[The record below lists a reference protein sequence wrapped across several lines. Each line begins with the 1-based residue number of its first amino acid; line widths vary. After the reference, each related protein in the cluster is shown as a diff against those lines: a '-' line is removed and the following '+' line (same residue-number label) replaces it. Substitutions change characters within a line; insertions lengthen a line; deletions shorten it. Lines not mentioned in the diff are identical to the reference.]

1 MQAADLVALHMER
14 EMSKSPLARYAKT
27 LRTLS
32 SVDVARISS
41 MIRQGYGS
49 RGIKAETPFTSK
61 QINAVFALVSMQQQ

>member
-1 MQAADLVALHMER
+1 MEI

-27 LRTLS
+27 LNTLS

-41 MIRQGYGS
+41 MIRQGYVAQ
-49 RGIKAETPFTSK
+49 GIKSETPFTLK